1 MTVRRSSNATKS
13 SSEKSI
19 RMGLSETTKTRLGV
33 IAALV
38 VTGFGIGW
46 LAGLSV
52 SPVVSIVITSVTG
65 SVATII
71 AALSGVKEEFLDAD
85 SSPTTLKRL
94 LRAVTPVPL
103 AWLVCGLI
111 IGSIAGIGVRNY
123 NWFGP
128 TSATRLAQEVDKW
141 TAYGLDEQVVA
152 RRLFEA
158 QYGYRGW
165 LGQDPTIE
173 ITRWTTGTTSLDSSE
188 VARRLFEST
197 YPLESAPANTDNAL
211 TQATELDVIGFTAL
225 RSAEAQTQADKL
237 CAVALNN
244 PGDELRAFI
253 NDNIRIQ
260 QVISLTQAIPDDQ
273 MLKEA
278 ITVLCTNG

>member
-1 MTVRRSSNATKS
+1 MSDSGSKQPRAD
-13 SSEKSI
+13 I
-19 RMGLSETTKTRLGV
+19 PF
-33 IAALV
+33 ALV

-71 AALSGVKEEFLDAD
+71 AALSGVKEEFLDTE
-85 SSPTTLKRL
+85 SSPATLRRL

-103 AWLVCGLI
+103 AWLVGGLI
-111 IGSIAGIGVRNY
+111 LGSIAGIGARNY
-123 NWFGP
+123 NLLGP
-128 TSATRLAQEVDKW
+128 KPATALAQEVNKW

-158 QYGYRGW
+158 QYGYRG
-165 LGQDPTIE
+165 LLEQNPAIE
-173 ITRWTTGTTSLDSSE
+173 ITRWTTGTISLDANE
-188 VARRLFEST
+188 VAHRLFEST
-197 YPLESAPANTDNAL
+197 YPLESAPANTGNAL
-211 TQATELDVIGFTAL
+211 TRATELDVIGFTAL
-225 RSAEAQTQADKL
+225 RSAEAQTQADRL
-237 CAVALNN
+237 CTVAPNN
-244 PGDELRAFI
+244 RGDELRAFI
-253 NDNIRIQ
+253 NDNISIQ